1 MNWHT
6 IFHRLQWILGGISI
20 ILILPTIYALFE
32 DVDSTP
38 AYLLPSAFSL
48 ILAFLFKRFYHGGG
62 IFRLREGLV
71 FLFLSYV
78 ITIFIFAIPIWL
90 IADVSYSEA
99 LFESTSGVTTSG
111 ATVFEDVESL
121 AAHLQFWRAFIQSIG
136 GLAIILLFLYVP
148 PIIGVTGLQLSRQE
162 SLRIQSPGTQFG
174 KKIWGIPQIIFKILF
189 VYISLHILSSIW
201 MVLGGLDLHDAICH
215 SFGIW
220 ATAGFSNYNDGWAA
234 FGTPFLEWGAILF
247 MITAGTNILFVVRLH
262 SQNWQNIH
270 NESEWIW
277 YLLAVSLLSVTC
289 AMFLNF
295 EDNFLNFEESLRDGL
310 FQTIS
315 MVTNTGIEFESYLNW
330 PVGAQAILFLALFI
344 GACTGSSSSGMRM
357 QQLVV
362 MWKYLY
368 SLSRRVLQPMAII
381 PIRINGKTVGED
393 VFQAILGLFGVHLLV
408 SLLGGFLLTIL
419 SDLDIFSSWQMVLV
433 CLWNLGTGF
442 GLSHNPALAA
452 TLPDVAKVLLM
463 FIMLV
468 GRLELFIVLLLCMPS
483 FWKS

>member
-1 MNWHT
+1 
-6 IFHRLQWILGGISI
+6 
-20 ILILPTIYALFE
+20 
-32 DVDSTP
+32 
-38 AYLLPSAFSL
+38 
-48 ILAFLFKRFYHGGG
+48 
-62 IFRLREGLV
+62 
-71 FLFLSYV
+71 
-78 ITIFIFAIPIWL
+78 
-90 IADVSYSEA
+90 
-99 LFESTSGVTTSG
+99 
-111 ATVFEDVESL
+111 
-121 AAHLQFWRAFIQSIG
+121 
-136 GLAIILLFLYVP
+136 
-148 PIIGVTGLQLSRQE
+148 
-162 SLRIQSPGTQFG
+162 
-174 KKIWGIPQIIFKILF
+174 
-189 VYISLHILSSIW
+189 
-201 MVLGGLDLHDAICH
+201 
-215 SFGIW
+215 
-220 ATAGFSNYNDGWAA
+220 
-234 FGTPFLEWGAILF
+234 

-270 NESEWIW
+270 NESEWLW

-295 EDNFLNFEESLRDGL
+295 GDNFLNFEESLRDGL

-315 MVTNTGIEFESYLNW
+315 MVTNTGIQFESYLNW

-393 VFQAILGLFGVHLLV
+393 AFQAILGLFGVHLLV

-452 TLPDVAKVLLM
+452 TLPDVAKVPLM
-463 FIMLV
+463 FIMLL
-468 GRLELFIVLLLCMPS
+468 GRLELFVVLLLCMPS

>member
-1 MNWHT
+1 MNWQI
-6 IFHRLQWILGGISI
+6 IFHRLHWVLGGISI
-20 ILILPTIYALFE
+20 VLIFPTSYALFE
-32 DVDSTP
+32 NVNSTS
-38 AYLLPSAFSL
+38 AYLLPSAICL
-48 ILAFLFKRFYHGGG
+48 ITGFLLKRCCHGAG
-62 IFRLREGLV
+62 IFRLREGII
-71 FLFLSYV
+71 FLITGYLT
-78 ITIFIFAIPIWL
+78 TIFISAIPIWL
-90 IADVSYSEA
+90 IADVSLYEA
-99 LFESTSGVTTSG
+99 LFESTSGLTTSG
-111 ATVFEDVESL
+111 ATIFEDVESL

-136 GLAIILLFLYVP
+136 GLTIILLCLYVP
-148 PIIGVTGLQLSRQE
+148 PIIGIPGLQLSRQE

-189 VYISLHILSSIW
+189 IYVSLHILSSFW
-201 MVLGGLDLHDAICH
+201 MVIGGLDLHDAICH
-215 SFGIW
+215 SMGIW

-234 FGTPFLEWGAILF
+234 FGTPFLEWGAIFF
-247 MITAGTNILFVVRLH
+247 MITAGTNILFMVQLQ

-270 NESEWIW
+270 NESEWLW
-277 YLLAVSLLSVTC
+277 YLLSLSLLSVTC

-295 EDNFLNFEESLRDGL
+295 ADNFLNFEESLRDGL

-315 MVTNTGIEFESYLNW
+315 MVTKTGIQSESYLNW
-330 PVGAQAILFLALFI
+330 PVGAQAILFLALFM
-344 GACTGSSSSGMRM
+344 GACTGSSSSGMRI

-393 VFQAILGLFGVHLLV
+393 VFQAILGLFGIHLLV

-419 SDLDIFSSWQMVLV
+419 SDLDIFSAWQMVLV

-452 TLPDVAKVLLM
+452 TLPDVAKFLLM
-463 FIMLV
+463 FLMLL
-468 GRLELFIVLLLCMPS
+468 GRLELFIVLLICMPS
-483 FWKS
+483 FWKN